1 MILLSTHYFINKTL
15 YYSPEP
21 TSMCLK
27 IAKHK
32 ASLVRFDVVCGIAS
46 REAGHVRYQTPRH
59 GSHSLIAV
67 IIARG
72 YGYLAEMAQRC
83 RSRHR

>member
-15 YYSPEP
+15 YYSPEL

-46 REAGHVRYQTPRH
+46 READTSGTRLPGTAHTV
-59 GSHSLIAV
+59 
-67 IIARG
+67 
-72 YGYLAEMAQRC
+72 
-83 RSRHR
+83 